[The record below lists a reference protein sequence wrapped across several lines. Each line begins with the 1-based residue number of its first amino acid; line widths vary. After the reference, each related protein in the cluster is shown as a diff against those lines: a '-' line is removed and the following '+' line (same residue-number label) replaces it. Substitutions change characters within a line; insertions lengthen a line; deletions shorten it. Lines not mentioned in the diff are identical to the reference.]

1 MLGSMAMQSPMSPAM
16 ANVRSEFP
24 VTVTGVDMAFT
35 WSMKGS
41 GGTASTGSNA
51 CLASIRALRAFSS
64 PANAAGV
71 MVRVRLGFVI

>member
-1 MLGSMAMQSPMSPAM
+1 
-16 ANVRSEFP
+16 
-24 VTVTGVDMAFT
+24 
-35 WSMKGS
+35 MKGS

-71 MVRVRLGFVI
+71 MVRVRLGFVIWC